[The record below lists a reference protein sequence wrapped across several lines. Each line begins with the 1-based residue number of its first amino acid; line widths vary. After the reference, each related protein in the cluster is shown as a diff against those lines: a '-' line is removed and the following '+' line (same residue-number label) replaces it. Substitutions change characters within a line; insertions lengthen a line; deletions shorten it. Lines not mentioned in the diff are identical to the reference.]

1 MKVIEIRNLL
11 KKDIPLHYRNEYTGD
26 IILETNQA
34 VKMQK
39 KLEFSLERRATGDLD
54 IQIQFKEDI
63 GYPLIPVIKT
73 VKDYIIKMEKEGDL
87 R

>member
-1 MKVIEIRNLL
+1 MKVIEIQNLL
-11 KKDIPLHYRNEYTGD
+11 KKDIPLHYRNEYSGD

-34 VKMQK
+34 VTLKK

-54 IQIQFKEDI
+54 IQIQFKDEI
-63 GYPLIPVIKT
+63 EYPLIPVIKT
-73 VKDYIIKMEKEGDL
+73 VKDFIIKLEKEGDL